1 MQEKVKILGVD
12 EITEYIRFLL
22 ESDSLLSSIVVRGE
36 ISSFKRHTSGHVY
49 FVLAGKESRIN
60 CVLFR
65 GDASRI
71 PSWPRDGDEVL
82 VEGRVSVYGQRG
94 TYQLYVR
101 DIRPLG
107 KGAQARAKEELK
119 KRLQEEG
126 LFEQRFKR
134 PLPAYPMKAAVVTS
148 STGAAVQDVIKVASH
163 RFPQCEIVVV
173 PCLVQGLES
182 PEEIVRGLRIAGG
195 IEDVEVVLLVRGG
208 GSRDDLNPF
217 DDERVVRA
225 IRSVPVPLIT
235 GLGHQI
241 DLTLSDL
248 AADVHAPTPS
258 AAAEMAFPDR
268 MELLRRLEV
277 MEKSASFCLGKR
289 IERLESELAR
299 LKENLVSACLRGH
312 LEAGERSAE
321 DALSRLNY
329 AVEARLSEAEGRLA
343 ESAASLNALSPL
355 KAFDRGWVTCLDA
368 DGHVVTQAS
377 DLKVGDELKVQFSDG
392 DAAADVQEITLLP
405 HWLREVKTCS
415 PSLSSGEEEP

>member
-1 MQEKVKILGVD
+1 
-12 EITEYIRFLL
+12 
-22 ESDSLLSSIVVRGE
+22 
-36 ISSFKRHTSGHVY
+36 
-49 FVLAGKESRIN
+49 
-60 CVLFR
+60 
-65 GDASRI
+65 
-71 PSWPRDGDEVL
+71 
-82 VEGRVSVYGQRG
+82 
-94 TYQLYVR
+94 
-101 DIRPLG
+101 
-107 KGAQARAKEELK
+107 
-119 KRLQEEG
+119 
-126 LFEQRFKR
+126 
-134 PLPAYPMKAAVVTS
+134 
-148 STGAAVQDVIKVASH
+148 
-163 RFPQCEIVVV
+163 
-173 PCLVQGLES
+173 
-182 PEEIVRGLRIAGG
+182 
-195 IEDVEVVLLVRGG
+195 VEVVLLVRGG

-268 MELLRRLEV
+268 MELLRRLEA

-321 DALSRLNY
+321 DALFRLNY

-392 DAAADVQEITLLP
+392 DAAAEVQEITLLP